1 MKLKFLI
8 FSAIPF
14 LTTIA
19 SHAQELSSKIPAES
33 QFVVSINNKGI
44 IESSSLSLWSETLAK
59 IGAIEEE
66 SNGIKMSV
74 KELLEQD
81 LDLNKQAY
89 IYRTSSDSLNYTG
102 ILFPLKAGHRI
113 QEHMFSKFNEIP
125 SYKGYEKRVSQDGKT
140 QVAWNGESLLILTG
154 SLNDSYFQIQEVGDR
169 YGLNLEAYGYDAW
182 EYDDTLAD
190 AAEEVI
196 WNIEN
201 EAATVDTLTTEDL
214 EEWDWEEEEM
224 EAESLDEWEED
235 YNEEEA
241 AVAIENWEDWEAV
254 GDSAE
259 ATDWDFDSDSS
270 YYDEYD
276 METDSIYLL
285 NQERI
290 AKNDSIKNELF
301 MQWFPKDFDN
311 YLEPKNNLAKNKA
324 IHINDNK
331 VLVRMWI
338 PNLDQAYQEALPYD
352 ILEVAYGVRIRDIK
366 YGYQDATLDLIQ
378 DKHTIKLAGTVNMD
392 QEMIRFFK
400 ELYKNKLNK
409 DFIKYIP
416 DNHLAYVSLN
426 ISTEG
431 YLQQLPTL
439 VSRWYAPMMSEE
451 YADILSLATT
461 ALEIG
466 LDEKAIGKV
475 MKGDNLFF
483 LNDLQKVSKE
493 YIDYEY
499 DENYDY
505 VEVTKTKEEYVPS
518 YLWMF
523 TSEDQRLF
531 KTILAYAVKKEE
543 ATHDNDIYTIAEKGN
558 REAIHILFKKDI
570 VFVGSDIDQIKSIQE
585 NRFKSNSQASIKKDI
600 MKYPF
605 NFVVHTPAI
614 PEMIQKL
621 EIPVTESWKKQLKSL
636 SDYGDVQIK
645 SNTVNNKGIYGEL
658 SLELPKKD
666 KSALE
671 HLLKQIME
679 NLNNSDTN

>member
-1 MKLKFLI
+1 MQLKFFI
-8 FSAIPF
+8 FSAIPL

-19 SHAQELSSKIPAES
+19 SHAQDLSSKIPAES
-33 QFVVSINNKGI
+33 QFVVSINNKAI
-44 IESSSLSLWSETLAK
+44 IESSSLNLWSETLAK
-59 IGAIEEE
+59 IGAVEEE
-66 SNGIKMSV
+66 TNGIKMSV

-102 ILFPLKAGHRI
+102 ILFPLKPGHRI
-113 QEHMFSKFNEIP
+113 QEHMFSTFSQIP
-125 SYKGYEKRVSQDGKT
+125 SYKGYEKRVSQDKKT
-140 QVAWNGESLLILTG
+140 HVAWNAESLLILTG
-154 SLNDSYFQIQEVGDR
+154 SINDSYFEKQEVGDR
-169 YGLNLEAYGYDAW
+169 YGLNLEAYGYDEW
-182 EYDDTLAD
+182 TYDDTLAD

-201 EAATVDTLTTEDL
+201 EAAAVDTLTAEDL
-214 EEWDWEEEEM
+214 EEWTWEEED
-224 EAESLDEWEED
+224 SED
-235 YNEEEA
+235 YDAENYDEEEA
-241 AVAIENWEDWEAV
+241 AAEIENWEDWKSV
-254 GDSAE
+254 GDTTE
-259 ATDWDFDSDSS
+259 ETEWGLDSDSN
-270 YYDEYD
+270 YDDYD
-276 METDSIYLL
+276 LETDSISLL

-311 YLEPKNNLAKNKA
+311 YLEPQNNLAKNKA

-331 VLVRMWI
+331 LLVRMWI

-378 DKHTIKLAGTVNMD
+378 DKHTIKLAGTVHVD
-392 QEMIRFFK
+392 QEMARFFK
-400 ELYKNKLNK
+400 ELYKNRVNK
-409 DFIKYIP
+409 DFVKYIP
-416 DNHLAYVSLN
+416 DNHVAYASLN

-451 YADILSLATT
+451 YADILSIATT

-543 ATHDNDIYTIAEKGN
+543 ATVDNDIYTIAEKDN

-570 VFVGSDIDQIKSIQE
+570 VFVGSSLEQIKSIQE
-585 NRFKSNSQASIKKDI
+585 NRFKSNAQAKIKKDI
-600 MKYPF
+600 LKYPF
-605 NFVVHTPAI
+605 NFVVHTPAV

-621 EIPVTESWKKQLKSL
+621 EIPVTESWKEQVQSL
-636 SDYGDVQIK
+636 SEYGDIQIQ

-666 KSALE
+666 KSALD
-671 HLLKQIME
+671 HLLKQMLE
-679 NLNNSDTN
+679 NLNNNDTN